1 MHNVAETVFLLI
13 LLFLM
18 LCSAHLLKW
27 ICACYSKKRFI
38 PIDMK
43 KELVPEGYLFSRR
56 YTNYVFMLLFLLY
69 MFDYVDRMVV
79 TSLFPFL
86 KADWKLTDMQCG
98 MMVSAVY
105 WSIVALTFPV
115 SILVDRWSRRKTI
128 GMMAVLWSLAT
139 GLCAF
144 TKSLPQLLTART
156 FIGIGEA
163 GYAPGGTAMIA
174 GLYPQEKRSW
184 MTGLWN
190 ASIPLGSA
198 IGIALGGII
207 AANWGWRHAFGLV
220 AIPGLIVAIMFFFV
234 KDYKTVSLTRSSGET
249 DKKSKRKEVAMSIR
263 DMLKEFLDKP
273 SLIFTYFGMA
283 GVVFTTTSLLTW
295 LPTYFHRVQGLPE
308 GQAGLKSSTIMVL
321 ALVGAPLGGYISDR
335 WRKRKINAR
344 LLFPTIST
352 LLSAVFLFMAFI
364 VFPGKMQYLFLL
376 ALGVLIT
383 AFVSAASAVTQDVV
397 HAGMRAMS
405 YAIAVVVQ
413 NLLGAS
419 MGPIVMG
426 AISDATNIQTAMSVL
441 PIALLMASLM
451 FFAGS
456 FFYEKDIS
464 KVEKI
469 TLEAI

>member
-1 MHNVAETVFLLI
+1 
-13 LLFLM
+13 
-18 LCSAHLLKW
+18 
-27 ICACYSKKRFI
+27 
-38 PIDMK
+38 MK
-43 KELVPEGYLFSRR
+43 NDKVPEGYLFSKP
-56 YTNYVFMLLFLLY
+56 YTNYIFVLLFLLY

-86 KADWKLTDMQCG
+86 KTDWNLTDTQCG
-98 MMVSAVY
+98 MLVSAVY
-105 WSIVALTFPV
+105 WSIVLLTFPV

-128 GMMAVLWSLAT
+128 GLMGVVWSIAT
-139 GLCAF
+139 GICAI
-144 TKSLPQLLTART
+144 TKTFPQLLSART

-184 MTGLWN
+184 MMGLWN

-198 IGIALGGII
+198 IGVALGGII

-220 AIPGLIVAIMFFFV
+220 AIPGLIVAILFFFV
-234 KDYKTVSLTRSSGET
+234 KDYKTVGLVKNTASGNKEKNHNSET
-249 DKKSKRKEVAMSIR
+249 VKTTMSAKDIFR
-263 DMLKEFLDKP
+263 EFVDKP

-308 GQAGLKSSTIMVL
+308 SQAGLKSSAVMLL
-321 ALVGAPLGGYISDR
+321 ALVGAPLGGYIADK
-335 WRKRKINAR
+335 WRKKKINAR
-344 LLFPTIST
+344 LLFPTITS
-352 LLSAVFLFMAFI
+352 LVSAVLLFLAFV
-364 VFPGKMQYLFLL
+364 VFPGKMQYVILL
-376 ALGVLIT
+376 TLGMIIT

-419 MGPIVMG
+419 MGPIVIG
-426 AISDATNIQTAMSVL
+426 AISDVSNIQTAMSIL
-441 PIALLMASLM
+441 PVALLLAALM
-451 FFAGS
+451 FFSGS
-456 FFYEKDIS
+456 FFYEKDLN
-464 KVEKI
+464 KVEQVQ
-469 TLEAI
+469 LESI

>member
-1 MHNVAETVFLLI
+1 
-13 LLFLM
+13 
-18 LCSAHLLKW
+18 
-27 ICACYSKKRFI
+27 
-38 PIDMK
+38 MK
-43 KELVPEGYLFSRR
+43 KDKVPEGYLFSKP
-56 YTNYVFMLLFLLY
+56 YTNYIFVLLFLLY

-86 KADWKLTDMQCG
+86 KADWNLTDTQCG
-98 MMVSAVY
+98 MLVSAVY

-128 GMMAVLWSLAT
+128 GLMGVVWSIAT
-139 GLCAF
+139 GICAI
-144 TKSLPQLLTART
+144 TKTFPQLLSART

-184 MTGLWN
+184 MMGLWN

-198 IGIALGGII
+198 IGVALGGII

-220 AIPGLIVAIMFFFV
+220 AVPGLIVAILFFFV
-234 KDYKTVSLTRSSGET
+234 KDYKTVGLVKNSTSGGEEKDRSGEPVKT
-249 DKKSKRKEVAMSIR
+249 AMSVKDIFR
-263 DMLKEFLDKP
+263 EFIDKP

-308 GQAGLKSSTIMVL
+308 SQAGLKSSAVMLL
-321 ALVGAPLGGYISDR
+321 ALVGAPLGGFIADK
-335 WRKRKINAR
+335 WRKKKINAR
-344 LLFPTIST
+344 LLFPTITS
-352 LLSAVFLFMAFI
+352 LVSAVLLFFAFV
-364 VFPGKMQYLFLL
+364 VFPGKMQYVILL
-376 ALGVLIT
+376 TLGMIIT

-419 MGPIVMG
+419 MGPIVIG
-426 AISDATNIQTAMSVL
+426 AISDVSNIQTAMSIL
-441 PIALLMASLM
+441 PVALLLASLM
-451 FFAGS
+451 FFSGS
-456 FFYEKDIS
+456 FFYEKDLN
-464 KVEKI
+464 KVEQVK
-469 TLEAI
+469 LESI

>member
-1 MHNVAETVFLLI
+1 
-13 LLFLM
+13 
-18 LCSAHLLKW
+18 
-27 ICACYSKKRFI
+27 
-38 PIDMK
+38 MK
-43 KELVPEGYLFSRR
+43 KDNAPEGYLFSKR
-56 YTNYVFMLLFLLY
+56 YTNYIFMLLFLLY
-69 MFDYVDRMVV
+69 MFDYIDRMVV

-86 KADWKLTDMQCG
+86 KADWNLTDTQCG
-98 MMVSAVY
+98 MMVSSVY

-115 SILVDRWSRRKTI
+115 SVLIDRWSRRKTI
-128 GMMAVLWSLAT
+128 GFMAVLWSLAT
-139 GLCAF
+139 GVCAF
-144 TKSLPQLLTART
+144 TKSLPQLLTTRI
-156 FIGIGEA
+156 FIGVGEA

-184 MTGLWN
+184 MMGLWN

-207 AANWGWRHAFGLV
+207 AAKWGWRHAFGLV
-220 AIPGLIVAIMFFFV
+220 AIPGLIIAILFFFV
-234 KDYKTVSLTRSSGET
+234 KDYKTVGLIKGNSKTN
-249 DKKSKRKEVAMSIR
+249 KKSERKAVAMSIR
-263 DMLKEFLDKP
+263 DILKEFMNKP

-308 GQAGLKSSTIMVL
+308 SQAGLKSSSIMIL
-321 ALVGAPLGGYISDR
+321 ALVGAPLGGYIADR
-335 WRKRKINAR
+335 WRKKKINAR

-352 LLSAVFLFMAFI
+352 LLSAIFLFIAFV

-383 AFVSAASAVTQDVV
+383 AFVSATSAVTQDVV

-426 AISDATNIQTAMSVL
+426 AISDASNIQTAMSLL
-441 PIALLMASLM
+441 PIALLIASLL
-451 FFAGS
+451 FFSGS
-456 FFYEKDIS
+456 FFYEKDLS
-464 KVEKI
+464 KVENI
-469 TLEAI
+469 ELEAI